1 MYKRQE
7 VISGQNSVIDFQAMP
22 FVIFSDPEVAYTGL
36 TEKEAKEKGYETV
49 SSRFPFQANAR
60 ALSVSDADGF
70 VQVVAEKNTKRVLG
84 VQMVGPEVSSLI
96 AEAVFA
102 IEAGANAE
110 DLSLTIH
117 AHPTLPET
125 LMEAAEGVM
134 GHATHML
141 NKKQ

>member
-1 MYKRQE
+1 M
-7 VISGQNSVIDFQAMP
+7 ISGQNSVIDFQAMP

-36 TEKEAKEKGYETV
+36 TEKKEKGYETV

-96 AEAVFA
+96 AEAVLRLRLGQMRKILALRFML
-102 IEAGANAE
+102 I
-110 DLSLTIH
+110 
-117 AHPTLPET
+117 LPYQSH
-125 LMEAAEGVM
+125 LW
-134 GHATHML
+134 
-141 NKKQ
+141 KQQKV

>member
-1 MYKRQE
+1 
-7 VISGQNSVIDFQAMP
+7 
-22 FVIFSDPEVAYTGL
+22 
-36 TEKEAKEKGYETV
+36 
-49 SSRFPFQANAR
+49 
-60 ALSVSDADGF
+60 
-70 VQVVAEKNTKRVLG
+70 
-84 VQMVGPEVSSLI
+84 MVGPEVSSLI

-141 NKKQ
+141 NKSNNVNEANLHFFISAG

>member
-1 MYKRQE
+1 
-7 VISGQNSVIDFQAMP
+7 
-22 FVIFSDPEVAYTGL
+22 
-36 TEKEAKEKGYETV
+36 
-49 SSRFPFQANAR
+49 
-60 ALSVSDADGF
+60 
-70 VQVVAEKNTKRVLG
+70 
-84 VQMVGPEVSSLI
+84 MVGPEVSSLI

-110 DLSLTIH
+110 DLTIH